1 MWEITTVL
9 AAVTLA
15 LLGVALG
22 WLLRRQSSPTSSVS
36 PVTLQHLALYQAGQL
51 DLEAVEQTKRRFER
65 WLAHGHVERVLR
77 EMQPGT
83 GFLVS
88 VRALM
93 EIGTEDACRILESQL
108 SQRLC
113 DDPLDQS
120 WYWLDLANSLRH
132 LQREQSLPL
141 LLDCLHQ
148 ADEFPLV
155 QYLAAEIVSFTS
167 FDQYLR
173 DLDEERGRAALRWLL
188 RALEGLRF
196 GVPPQVLVEARLGD
210 TLASLCEQL
219 PDKPDPLIL
228 RLFRECQRL
237 IRRRGLLERWLEN
250 DSPELEMV
258 RLQVG
263 VLESL
268 QPVML
273 EYLAEQGPAL
283 VRQLGEFVDRHL
295 RDALWAVYDLRL
307 EAGEELISL
316 YRHSPAHRD
325 LIIQAMRWSRHS
337 QVPVLLL
344 EEGNLL
350 LQRLS
355 RVMTRYRFMKP
366 RQLES
371 DRLQAAAI
379 LFALRG
385 HDSPEVESFLLTA
398 AGHPEPKLRALA
410 LSSLGWQS
418 LYQPEAVLLRLRQAR
433 LDPHP
438 EVRQAARA
446 SLARLGERQA
456 LDWFSQALRSR
467 DTSRVLEAIQ
477 TIVVEHITLL
487 WPELD
492 RLADADDLDIA
503 CLVHE
508 GLMQMRE
515 ELDYARPAR

>member
-1 MWEITTVL
+1 
-9 AAVTLA
+9 
-15 LLGVALG
+15 
-22 WLLRRQSSPTSSVS
+22 
-36 PVTLQHLALYQAGQL
+36 
-51 DLEAVEQTKRRFER
+51 
-65 WLAHGHVERVLR
+65 
-77 EMQPGT
+77 
-83 GFLVS
+83 
-88 VRALM
+88 
-93 EIGTEDACRILESQL
+93 
-108 SQRLC
+108 
-113 DDPLDQS
+113 
-120 WYWLDLANSLRH
+120 
-132 LQREQSLPL
+132 
-141 LLDCLHQ
+141 
-148 ADEFPLV
+148 
-155 QYLAAEIVSFTS
+155 
-167 FDQYLR
+167 
-173 DLDEERGRAALRWLL
+173 
-188 RALEGLRF
+188 
-196 GVPPQVLVEARLGD
+196 
-210 TLASLCEQL
+210 
-219 PDKPDPLIL
+219 
-228 RLFRECQRL
+228 
-237 IRRRGLLERWLEN
+237 
-250 DSPELEMV
+250 
-258 RLQVG
+258 
-263 VLESL
+263 
-268 QPVML
+268 
-273 EYLAEQGPAL
+273 
-283 VRQLGEFVDRHL
+283 
-295 RDALWAVYDLRL
+295 
-307 EAGEELISL
+307 
-316 YRHSPAHRD
+316 
-325 LIIQAMRWSRHS
+325 
-337 QVPVLLL
+337 
-344 EEGNLL
+344 
-350 LQRLS
+350 
-355 RVMTRYRFMKP
+355 MKP